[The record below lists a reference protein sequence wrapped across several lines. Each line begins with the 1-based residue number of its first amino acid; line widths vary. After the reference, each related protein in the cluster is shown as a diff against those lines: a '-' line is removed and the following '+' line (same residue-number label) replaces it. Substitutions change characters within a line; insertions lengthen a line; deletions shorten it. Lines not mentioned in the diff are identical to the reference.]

1 MFVTRTSSKVTSER
15 SSLDSATIIGEKLPL
30 LWKNLARS
38 IEGVSADVRVTRL
51 IVWLERSITKKIQ
64 AQGMFVF
71 VLEMWDTKLA
81 ITDAQLKRSK
91 AENVMRE
98 DILRLY
104 VKQRGS
110 KIVSEA
116 EELEECIEH
125 AIEGVE
131 EAILKGM

>member
-1 MFVTRTSSKVTSER
+1 M
-15 SSLDSATIIGEKLPL
+15 PL

-38 IEGVSADVRVTRL
+38 IEGASADVRVTRL

-71 VLEMWDTKLA
+71 VLEMWDTKLV

-125 AIEGVE
+125 VIEGVE
-131 EAILKGM
+131 EAILKGK